1 MMSRPLRW
9 LFPAVFSGFL
19 LGLNGAGYAQ
29 IAAAAPA
36 SGGQVIVQ
44 TEGGEPKVVKF
55 DGPLPPGVTPEMLGR
70 KSEEKKEGEGK
81 EAKPDEKKG
90 EKKEEKK
97 DEKKEEKPSTVKR
110 PTTPPAEPDRTE
122 LDIRPDASGKVRF
135 NFRGQAWPD
144 VLDWLATVSGMS
156 LDWQELPGD
165 YLNLITQRSYT
176 IEEARDLINRHLL
189 ARGFTLLVVNEVLT
203 VAKTENINAAL
214 VPRVEPDQLAGRLPH
229 EYVKVSFPLD
239 WMIAE
244 TAVEELKP
252 MLSPNGKLTA
262 LRTTNRLES
271 LDAAAN
277 LRELY
282 AVLTREQSVTSQ
294 ERLVREF
301 PLKFAR
307 ATDVSEQLKGLLGL
321 DSKSRGPQMPMM
333 PQQMEQ
339 MQQQQ
344 MMMQMQQQ
352 QQQQQQ
358 HGGRPPGMPGAKR
371 QEDVNLVVN
380 LRRNSILANAPPDKM
395 AVIAK
400 AIEAI
405 DVPLDREQSLLLNVN
420 RMQVYRLA
428 ALDPD
433 SLIKV
438 LQDSGDL
445 DPTTRLEA
453 DRKNKAVIAYAPL
466 TDHMTIRTLV
476 EKLDGSGRQFEVIRL
491 RRLEADYVA
500 GTISFMMGQEEKKEE
515 RPRYF
520 GWWDDRRRSSEDEGQ
535 DKFRV
540 DADVESNRLLL
551 WANDVEMEEVRG
563 LLVKLGEIPAEGGS
577 PDRVRVLDV
586 ETGEGTQQLLEQI
599 RRAWPSL
606 APNPLVLPTPD
617 ALPPPARPD
626 ASSADTKTP
635 GGEVKA
641 KEKQPERAQPQ
652 PPPAERKSS
661 PARGTTA
668 ANANPTPAG
677 TTFVRF
683 AQLVP
688 GEAATDDDRP
698 ATEPAAEPPAAEP
711 PAAEPS
717 ANVPPTAATLP
728 AGSASA
734 ERPSPT
740 KTTQAGPGAEG
751 ASSDPA
757 GNPRPTIQNP
767 KSSRAEEQAP
777 AEEASGRVPVQI
789 AVGADGRLVISSQ
802 DTAALD
808 MLEELLSQIA
818 PQRKDYKIFPLKYAS
833 SLWVKLNLQ
842 DFFKE
847 EPDDKNKRRTYMF
860 FDFPPPQEKAKS
872 YRLSQRKPLK
882 FIDDLDTNSILVVGA
897 SAEQLKTIEEL
908 IHLWDTPPP
917 SDTESA
923 RMTAVIP
930 VRYSK
935 AEAVAE
941 TIKEVYLD
949 LLSSND
955 RALQRGR
962 EDKRPTSQT
971 TYIFGESSGEPD
983 RRAEVSFK
991 GKLSIGVDAVTNTL
1005 LVSTAG
1011 QTLMDNV
1018 SKMIQAL
1025 DEAAKPASDVQTV
1038 TIKGNVNADRVRKV
1052 LAEMLGDKVIQ
1063 PGQGGAPS
1071 PPPGGPQPGQPGGPQ
1086 PAPSGRR

>member
-9 LFPAVFSGFL
+9 LFPAVFSGLL
-19 LGLNGAGYAQ
+19 LGLKGAGYAQ
-29 IAAAAPA
+29 VAAAAPA
-36 SGGQVIVQ
+36 SGGQVVVQ

-70 KSEEKKEGEGK
+70 KPEEKKEGEGK

-97 DEKKEEKPSTVKR
+97 EEKPSTVKR
-110 PTTPPAEPDRTE
+110 PATPPAEPDRTE

-165 YLNLITQRSYT
+165 YLNLVTQRSYT

-214 VPRVEPDQLAGRLPH
+214 VPRVEPDQLSDRLPH

-262 LRTTNRLES
+262 LRTTNRLEA
-271 LDAAAN
+271 LDAVAN

-282 AVLTREQSVTSQ
+282 AVLTREQSATSQ

-321 DSKSRGPQMPMM
+321 DSKSRGPQMPMT

-339 MQQQQ
+339 MHQQQQQ

-352 QQQQQQ
+352 QQQ
-358 HGGRPPGMPGAKR
+358 HGGRPSGMPSAKR

-428 ALDPD
+428 AIDPD

-453 DRKNKAVIAYAPL
+453 DRKNKAIIAYAPL

-551 WANDVEMEEVRG
+551 WANDIEMEEVRG
-563 LLVKLGEIPAEGGS
+563 LLVKLGEIPAEGGN

-586 ETGEGTQQLLEQI
+586 EAGEDTQQLLEQI

-617 ALPPPARPD
+617 ALPPPAQPD
-626 ASSADTKTP
+626 ASSADPKTT
-635 GGEVKA
+635 GGQVN
-641 KEKQPERAQPQ
+641 EKKKLPEPAQPQ
-652 PPPAERKSS
+652 PPPAERKSP
-661 PARGTTA
+661 PARGATA
-668 ANANPTPAG
+668 GNANPTPAG
-677 TTFVRF
+677 TTLIRF
-683 AQLVP
+683 AQLAP
-688 GEAATDDDRP
+688 GEAATDDRP
-698 ATEPAAEPPAAEP
+698 ATEPPATESPAALPPATGPQPAGTHSAANPP
-711 PAAEPS
+711 PANAPQVE
-717 ANVPPTAATLP
+717 A
-728 AGSASA
+728 
-734 ERPSPT
+734 
-740 KTTQAGPGAEG
+740 GAEG
-751 ASSDPA
+751 GSPGAA
-757 GNPRPTIQNP
+757 ANPKSKSQNP
-767 KSSRAEEQAP
+767 KSALGDERAPTGTSAAP
-777 AEEASGRVPVQI
+777 VPVQI

-808 MLEELLSQIA
+808 MLEELLAQIA

-847 EPDDKNKRRTYMF
+847 EPEDKNKRRTYLF

-962 EDKRPTSQT
+962 DDKRPTSQT

-1038 TIKGNVNADRVRKV
+1038 TIKGNVNADRVRRV

-1063 PGQGGAPS
+1063 PGQTGAPS